1 MVIAVDFDGTLCGNE
16 YPEIGPPNLEL
27 IKALIEAQKIRG
39 HYIILWTCRR
49 DEMLRKALDFC
60 SEYGLEFDGV
70 NNRPAA
76 APDIYATP
84 AGTSKY
90 RKVFADIYID
100 DRALSPSQFCI
111 SLKEFSKNP

>member
-1 MVIAVDFDGTLCGNE
+1 MVIAVDFDGTLCGNG

-27 IKALIEAQKIRG
+27 IKALIEAQKVRG

-49 DEMLRKALDFC
+49 DEMLEKALDFC